1 MDDNNSCRRRSP
13 PSDDN
18 DDGDR
23 RSSKKSHKRKRE
35 HKHSRVYS
43 GSDSG
48 QSDDDCD
55 ASHLSDERYKRKRRK
70 EKSKKHSKKS
80 HRSDD
85 DSSDERYKKR
95 RKEKKSKKSK
105 KKAKKI
111 DYRRSR
117 SRSPSSDQSRGTHQA
132 AHVPPGAHE
141 LASSLST
148 LFESYPAMT
157 SIDEGGIPLLLIQLS
172 RGTEYNLSSMPDT
185 RLANLIGGVFAA
197 LRVHGMELLNG
208 VWKWGN
214 APPGSRGGDDLA
226 LIKLAR
232 ALLASVGVSMD
243 SVEGYEE
250 AERKRRASQQVQPI
264 PEQKG
269 PVKSEQ
275 PEESEEAIRHRKR
288 IERMSTSMLD
298 RFDSKDS
305 LASAEST
312 LANELQGIISVLKDG
327 ETVQLQGLENGKL
340 KVRAT
345 RASLL

>member
-1 MDDNNSCRRRSP
+1 MDDNNPRRRRSP
-13 PSDDN
+13 PSDDD

-111 DYRRSR
+111 DRRSR

-132 AHVPPGAHE
+132 AHAPPGAHE
-141 LASSLST
+141 LASSLSM
-148 LFESYPAMT
+148 LFESYPAMA

-250 AERKRRASQQVQPI
+250 AERKRRASKQVQPI